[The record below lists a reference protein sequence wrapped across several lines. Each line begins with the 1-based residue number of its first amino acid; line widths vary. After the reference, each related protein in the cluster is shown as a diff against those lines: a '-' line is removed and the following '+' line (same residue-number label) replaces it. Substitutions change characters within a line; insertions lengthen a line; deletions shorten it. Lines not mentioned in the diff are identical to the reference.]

1 MRSIIILLLLAV
13 VSFPLGC
20 SSGGPNLYP
29 PTIRPSAFDPEQ
41 LKPVDYQVIVGDTI
55 EIFVWQHTDLT
66 RDIIVRPDGK
76 LSFPLIGD
84 IEAQGR
90 TLTEIDDEVT
100 KKLAEYV
107 VAPQVSVTVK
117 NFAGEKVIVLGE
129 VGKPGVYK
137 FFGRTSFMDIIAEA
151 GGLTRDAQWGNAL
164 VIRGELKKDAE
175 KSEIIL
181 LDVNEIINGNMRHN
195 VVLYPRDIIYVSA
208 KPIADVARY
217 LRDYVSPV
225 LGNLV
230 SAKILSDALQKK

>member
-1 MRSIIILLLLAV
+1 VPDA
-13 VSFPLGC
+13 
-20 SSGGPNLYP
+20 YP
-29 PTIRPSAFDPEQ
+29 PTIRPSAYDPEQ
-41 LKPVDYQVIVGDTI
+41 LKPLDYQVIAGDTI

-84 IEAQGR
+84 VEAQGR

-100 KKLAEYV
+100 RKLTEYV
-107 VAPQVSVTVK
+107 ISPQVSVTVK

-151 GGLTRDAQWGNAL
+151 GGLTRDAKWGNAL
-164 VIRGELKKDAE
+164 VIRGELKKDAD
-175 KSEIIL
+175 KSEVIL
-181 LDVNEIINGNMRHN
+181 LDINEIINGNLRN
-195 VVLYPRDIIYVSA
+195 NIVIYPRDIIYVST

>member
-1 MRSIIILLLLAV
+1 MRSIIILLLLTGL
-13 VSFPLGC
+13 FLLGC
-20 SSGGPNLYP
+20 SNVPDAYP
-29 PTIRPSAFDPEQ
+29 PTIRPSAYDPEQ
-41 LKPVDYQVIVGDTI
+41 LKPLDYQVIAGDTI

-84 IEAQGR
+84 VEAQGR

-100 KKLAEYV
+100 RKLTEYV
-107 VAPQVSVTVK
+107 ISPQVSVTVK

-151 GGLTRDAQWGNAL
+151 GGLTRDAKWGNAL
-164 VIRGELKKDAE
+164 VIRGELKKDAD
-175 KSEIIL
+175 KSEVIL
-181 LDVNEIINGNMRHN
+181 LDINEIINGNLRN
-195 VVLYPRDIIYVSA
+195 NIVIYPRDIIYVST

>member
-20 SSGGPNLYP
+20 GGVPNAYP
-29 PTIRPSAFDPEQ
+29 PTIRPSALDPEQ
-41 LKPVDYQVIVGDTI
+41 LKPVDYKVIIGDKL

-76 LSFPLIGD
+76 ISFPLIGD

-90 TLTEIDDEVT
+90 TLTEINDEVT
-100 KKLAEYV
+100 KKLTEYV
-107 VAPQVSVTVK
+107 IAPQVSVTVK
-117 NFAGEKVIVLGE
+117 EFAGEKVIILGE
-129 VGKPGVYK
+129 VTKPGVYK
-137 FFGRTSFMDIIAEA
+137 FFGRASFMDMIGEA
-151 GGLTRDAQWGNAL
+151 GGLTRDAKWGNAL

-175 KSEIIL
+175 KSEVIL
-181 LDVNEIINGNMRHN
+181 LDVNEIINGNMRYN
-195 VVLYPRDIIYVSA
+195 IVIYPHDIIYVSA

-225 LGNLV
+225 LGNIV
-230 SAKILSDALQKK
+230 SAKVISDVMQNK

>member
-1 MRSIIILLLLAV
+1 MKYTLGLLLLAGL
-13 VSFPLGC
+13 FILGC
-20 SSGGPNLYP
+20 GGGPDVYP
-29 PTIRPSAFDPEQ
+29 PTIRPSALDPEQ
-41 LKPVDYQVIVGDTI
+41 LKPVDYQIIVGDKL

-90 TLTEIDDEVT
+90 TLTEIDSEVT

-107 VAPQVSVTVK
+107 VSPQVSVTVK
-117 NFAGEKVIVLGE
+117 EFAGEKVIILGE

-137 FFGRTSFMDIIAEA
+137 FFGKASFLDMIAEA
-151 GGLTRDAQWGNAL
+151 GGLTKDASRGNAL
-164 VIRGELKKDAE
+164 VIRGELKEGTE
-175 KSEIIL
+175 KSEVIL
-181 LDVNEIINGNMRHN
+181 LDVNEILNGNLRHN
-195 VVLYPRDIIYVSA
+195 IVVYPRDIIYVSA

-225 LGNLV
+225 LGNLIN
-230 SAKILSDALQKK
+230 AKILNDAMQKK

>member
-1 MRSIIILLLLAV
+1 MRSIIILLLLTGL
-13 VSFPLGC
+13 FLLGC
-20 SSGGPNLYP
+20 SNGPDVYP
-29 PTIRPSAFDPEQ
+29 PTIRPSAYDPEQ
-41 LKPVDYQVIVGDTI
+41 LKPLDYQVIAGDTI

-107 VAPQVSVTVK
+107 VLPQVSVTVK

-137 FFGRTSFMDIIAEA
+137 FFGRASFLDIIAEA

-175 KSEIIL
+175 KSEVIL
-181 LDVNEIINGNMRHN
+181 LDINEIINGNLRN
-195 VVLYPRDIIYVSA
+195 NIVIYPRDIIYVST

>member
-20 SSGGPNLYP
+20 GGVPNVYP

-41 LKPVDYQVIVGDTI
+41 LKPIDYKVISGDKR

-76 LSFPLIGD
+76 ISFPLIGD

-100 KKLAEYV
+100 RKLAEYLV
-107 VAPQVSVTVK
+107 SPQVSVTVK
-117 NFAGEKVIVLGE
+117 EFAGEKVIVLGE
-129 VGKPGVYK
+129 VSKPGVYK
-137 FFGRTSFMDIIAEA
+137 FFGRASFLDIIAEA

-164 VIRGELKKDAE
+164 VIRGELKADAE
-175 KSEIIL
+175 KSDVIL
-181 LDVNEIINGNMRHN
+181 LDINEIINGNLRN
-195 VVLYPRDIIYVSA
+195 NIVIYPRDIIYVST
-208 KPIADVARY
+208 KPIADVGRY

-225 LGNLV
+225 LSNLV
-230 SAKILSDALQKK
+230 RAKGLSDAMQKK

>member
-1 MRSIIILLLLAV
+1 MRSIIILLLLAGLIPV
-13 VSFPLGC
+13 GC
-20 SSGGPNLYP
+20 GGVPNVYP
-29 PTIRPSAFDPEQ
+29 PTIRPSAYDPEQ

-76 LSFPLIGD
+76 LSFPLIGE

-100 KKLAEYV
+100 RKLTEYIIS
-107 VAPQVSVTVK
+107 PQVSVTVK

-151 GGLTRDAQWGNAL
+151 GGLTKDAQWGNAL
-164 VIRGELKKDAE
+164 VIRGELKKDAD
-175 KSEIIL
+175 KSEVIL
-181 LDVNEIINGNMRHN
+181 LDINEIISGNLRN
-195 VVLYPRDIIYVSA
+195 NIVIYPRDIIYVST

-217 LRDYVSPV
+217 IRDYVSPV

-230 SAKILSDALQKK
+230 SGKILSDAMQKK

>member
-20 SSGGPNLYP
+20 SSGGANLYP

-129 VGKPGVYK
+129 V
-137 FFGRTSFMDIIAEA
+137 
-151 GGLTRDAQWGNAL
+151 
-164 VIRGELKKDAE
+164 
-175 KSEIIL
+175 
-181 LDVNEIINGNMRHN
+181 
-195 VVLYPRDIIYVSA
+195 
-208 KPIADVARY
+208 
-217 LRDYVSPV
+217 
-225 LGNLV
+225 
-230 SAKILSDALQKK
+230 